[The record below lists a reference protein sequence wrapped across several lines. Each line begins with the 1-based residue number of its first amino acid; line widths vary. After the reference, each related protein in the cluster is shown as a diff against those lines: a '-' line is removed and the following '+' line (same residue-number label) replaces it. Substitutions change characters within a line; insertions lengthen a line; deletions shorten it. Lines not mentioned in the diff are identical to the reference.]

1 MHSNVQGPLEALI
14 SRINTQDAREGFQCA
29 ATACSKDI
37 QHQMCMQVLILCPNL
52 DDSDM
57 VNGQMLEVEVGSL
70 TDSIGELK
78 SRLADVVGIGA
89 NKQKLTREPIG
100 VMQDQQSL
108 AFYNVAPDVQLQLG
122 ISKRGGKRK

>member
-1 MHSNVQGPLEALI
+1 MQGA
-14 SRINTQDAREGFQCA
+14 DKGFQCA
-29 ATACSKDI
+29 LPARSNDVQC
-37 QHQMCMQVLILCPNL
+37 HMCMQVLILCPNL

-57 VNGQMLEVEVGSL
+57 LNGQMLEVEVGSL

-78 SRLADVVGIGA
+78 SRLADVVGIAA

-100 VMQDQQSL
+100 VMRDEQSL
-108 AFYNVAPDVQLQLG
+108 AFYNVSPDVQLQLG